1 VPAPRKTSRKRL
13 AERSHPPEARLRGQA
28 GFDVTYRDGL
38 KLVDRAVVAFVL
50 PAPAEEAS
58 RGWRIGLSV
67 SRRVGGAPARNRVK
81 RVLRE
86 AFRHQRGSLQGACDL
101 VLVARAGT
109 APTSLPEARAALQR
123 VLERWARAAARS
135 APPPQ
140 RPDAAG

>member
-1 VPAPRKTSRKRL
+1 MSRKRL

-50 PAPAEEAS
+50 AAPPEDAA

-86 AFRHQRGSLQGACDL
+86 AFRHERAALQGACDL
-101 VLVARAGT
+101 VLVARAGS

-123 VLERWARAAARS
+123 VLERWARAAAR
-135 APPPQ
+135 AAAQPR
-140 RPDAAG
+140 RPESPS